1 LCFILTSYYSSG
13 YRWFVRLVR
22 MESDEVRMYV
32 RTNIMYLHLLYI
44 HTHEYVG
51 MYISETVLYAMNLF
65 YLISEFPLHV
75 DFN

>member
-1 LCFILTSYYSSG
+1 
-13 YRWFVRLVR
+13 